1 MYIEVLNNN
10 ENEEYEKEEEL
21 YSYYYYYLVDE
32 AEGGTDKAGSVCLM
46 DKKVLPAMQEN
57 GNMQWYGDHLI
68 VASDV
73 TNYVYEY
80 DSEFNLIQKF
90 HYEEPIKTMTEEE
103 LEYEEDYPSP
113 DDTVRFLRV
122 EKYNFFNYYFSEEP
136 VLILPVEV
144 EENIS
149 ENE

>member
-1 MYIEVLNNN
+1 MSKV
-10 ENEEYEKEEEL
+10 EYEEVYGLWGGKE
-21 YSYYYYYLVDE
+21 
-32 AEGGTDKAGSVCLM
+32 GTAKM
-46 DKKVLPAMQEN
+46 
-57 GNMQWYGDHLI
+57 
-68 VASDV
+68 
-73 TNYVYEY
+73 
-80 DSEFNLIQKF
+80 
-90 HYEEPIKTMTEEE
+90 PICPKCKQPTYNEDICPFCKEE